1 MTHVTTTPPVISS
14 TYPLP
19 TPPTDPRFTFG
30 LTYDIAKVIEAAGY
44 PPVRGADI
52 IELQQAL
59 YRFLYSEDGTR

>member
-1 MTHVTTTPPVISS
+1 MTSVSTTVRYRQ
-14 TYPLP
+14 TYPLAG
-19 TPPTDPRFTFG
+19 TSSDGRFSFG

-59 YRFLYSEDGTR
+59 YRFLYTEDGAR